1 LARCRPAR
9 HRTTVSHVNV
19 PDRSVGAGHAAD
31 GRVRRDPADHA
42 RLRQLAEEQ
51 SALRRVAM
59 LLARAAPPEQVF
71 TAVAEEVGGLL
82 EVD

>member
-9 HRTTVSHVNV
+9 HRTTVGHVNV
-19 PDRSVGAGHAAD
+19 PDRAVGAGHTAD
-31 GRVRRDPADHA
+31 GRVLRDPADHA
-42 RLRQLAEEQ
+42 RLAEEQ